1 MSDLGQGSAAPA
13 GKPRSSPRAAA
24 SIVFACVSLYLWRIY
39 GEVHWAAQSR
49 MGINLQE
56 RLSLTEKELML
67 GYFMLAGLAAIWCL
81 WSWLKESRLAAA
93 IATLFT
99 LIAVA
104 VVTTMQTYSS
114 P

>member
-1 MSDLGQGSAAPA
+1 
-13 GKPRSSPRAAA
+13 
-24 SIVFACVSLYLWRIY
+24 
-39 GEVHWAAQSR
+39 
-49 MGINLQE
+49 MGINLKE

-67 GYFMLAGLAAIWCL
+67 GYFTLAALAAIWCL
-81 WSWLKESRLAAA
+81 WSWMKESRFAAG
-93 IATLFT
+93 IATGFT